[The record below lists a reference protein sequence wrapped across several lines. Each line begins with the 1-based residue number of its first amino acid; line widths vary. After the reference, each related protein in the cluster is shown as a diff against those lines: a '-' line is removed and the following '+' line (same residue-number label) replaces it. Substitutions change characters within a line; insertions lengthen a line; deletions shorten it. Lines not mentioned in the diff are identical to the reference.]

1 MRDADDLND
10 LKRAYLALVRSHGED
25 AAELK
30 ALKRSLLELN
40 RRHRREAARMYAN
53 AIAKIERK
61 LARRK

>member
-30 ALKRSLLELN
+30 ALKRSLLELK
-40 RRHRREAARMYAN
+40 RHRREAARMYAN